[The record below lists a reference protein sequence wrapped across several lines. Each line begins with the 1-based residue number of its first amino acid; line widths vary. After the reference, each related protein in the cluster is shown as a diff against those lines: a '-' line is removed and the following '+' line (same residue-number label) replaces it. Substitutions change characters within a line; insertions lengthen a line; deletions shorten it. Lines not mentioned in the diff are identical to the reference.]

1 MILVCI
7 PGYEKLETSGGN
19 SGGAGYVDGVM
30 SKVKEEKFLNPK
42 DNPLAIYWSSDGAFF
57 KNCGVYGKAL
67 RLANPQEIEAYDKGI
82 RNIYHM
88 EKKFTISYVSDNTT
102 EKIDIYNTSQENAV
116 KVLDKMLSTD
126 NKKLDGINY
135 ILEE

>member
-30 SKVKEEKFLNPK
+30 SKVK
-42 DNPLAIYWSSDGAFF
+42 DGAFF

-102 EKIDIYNTSQENAV
+102 EKIDIYNTSQENAL